1 MNENRKRS
9 PETHTSTA
17 ARIESLEREARSS
30 KRFRERVK
38 GVLELTSEGEARGY
52 AQFVGKL
59 VRIRMS
65 SGRIVSGRL
74 VSELKFQLVIRDQDQ
89 EYRVNKGQIEILEP
103 DKP

>member
-1 MNENRKRS
+1 
-9 PETHTSTA
+9 
-17 ARIESLEREARSS
+17 
-30 KRFRERVK
+30 
-38 GVLELTSEGEARGY
+38 
-52 AQFVGKL
+52 
-59 VRIRMS
+59 MS